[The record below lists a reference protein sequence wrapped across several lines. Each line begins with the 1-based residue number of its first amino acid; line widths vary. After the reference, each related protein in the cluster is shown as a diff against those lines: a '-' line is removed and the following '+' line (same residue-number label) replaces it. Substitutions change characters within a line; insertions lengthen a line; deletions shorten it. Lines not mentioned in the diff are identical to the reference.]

1 MVLNEIRIIQEIFDN
16 NSQIIPEGDR
26 LIGLNAL
33 MRINNMLQQRTD
45 NMLQQQTDNRIIQL
59 TENDLHKFGYHTHA
73 NYDDDDEANRGTV
86 FVCSHHTFQLEE
98 ILIRSILAPL
108 NYEIRE
114 IDYDHV
120 VPDQDACDVRF
131 ITNYPWFR
139 YYNGPI
145 PIQLTE
151 NIPIQLTENDLHKFG
166 YHTHANYDDDDEAN
180 RGTVFVC
187 SHHTFQLEEI
197 LIRSILAP
205 LNYEIR
211 EIDYDHVVPDQD
223 ACDVRFIT
231 NYPWSRYYNGPMTTT
246 MYSIQLTENDLH
258 QFGYCKHANYDEDA
272 NRGTVFVC
280 SHHTFELE
288 EILIRSILAP
298 LNCEIREIDYDH
310 VPNQDA
316 CDVRFITNY
325 PWIRYCP

>member
-73 NYDDDDEANRGTV
+73 NYDDDEANRGTV

-98 ILIRSILAPL
+98 IFIRSILAAL
-108 NYEIRE
+108 NCEI
-114 IDYDHV
+114 I
-120 VPDQDACDVRF
+120 
-131 ITNYPWFR
+131 
-139 YYNGPI
+139 
-145 PIQLTE
+145 
-151 NIPIQLTENDLHKFG
+151 
-166 YHTHANYDDDDEAN
+166 
-180 RGTVFVC
+180 
-187 SHHTFQLEEI
+187 
-197 LIRSILAP
+197 
-205 LNYEIR
+205 

-280 SHHTFELE
+280 SHHTFQLE

-298 LNCEIREIDYDH
+298 LNYEIREIDYDH

>member
-1 MVLNEIRIIQEIFDN
+1 MVSNEIRIIQEIFDN

-26 LIGLNAL
+26 LMGLNAL
-33 MRINNMLQQRTD
+33 MRINNMLQQ
-45 NMLQQQTDNRIIQL
+45 QTDNRILQL
-59 TENDLHKFGYHTHA
+59 TENDLHKFGNCTHA

-86 FVCSHHTFQLEE
+86 FVCSHHTFE
-98 ILIRSILAPL
+98 
-108 NYEIRE
+108 
-114 IDYDHV
+114 
-120 VPDQDACDVRF
+120 
-131 ITNYPWFR
+131 
-139 YYNGPI
+139 
-145 PIQLTE
+145 
-151 NIPIQLTENDLHKFG
+151 
-166 YHTHANYDDDDEAN
+166 
-180 RGTVFVC
+180 
-187 SHHTFQLEEI
+187 LEEI

-231 NYPWSRYYNGPMTTT
+231 NYPWSRFYNGPMTTT

-258 QFGYCKHANYDEDA
+258 KFGNCKHANYDDDV

-288 EILIRSILAP
+288 EIFIRSILAS

-310 VPNQDA
+310 VVPDQDA

-325 PWIRYCP
+325 PWSRF